1 MKEKLMNGKEV
12 AEALSTE
19 IIAHCEEVQKER
31 CLVVISAGDD
41 PASKVY
47 INKKKEAAEK
57 FGYDFVHESF
67 SESIDEKILISTI
80 KFYAEK
86 DSVKG
91 ILVQLPLPKHINT
104 DNVIKAIPSHLDV
117 DGFSYENL
125 GKVLAGDD
133 TGFISCTPNGIMYLL
148 KHYDVEIEGKHCVV
162 VGRSNEVGKP
172 MAMLMLNK
180 NATVTICHSKT
191 KDLSYHTKQADI
203 LIVAVGKAGLI
214 TADMIKEGAVVV
226 DVGINRNSEGKLC
239 GDVNRDEKTM
249 EKVSLIT
256 PVPGGVGPMTVAS
269 LMHNVIARDLI

>member
-203 LIVAVGKAGLI
+203 LIVAVGRAGLI